1 MKGASVAVVD
11 ADPALRDGL
20 VALLVERGFKAT
32 AYATAGRF
40 FDALVK
46 ATPAAAFVAM
56 ELPGMDGREVL
67 RVLRANKETRSVVLV
82 AVSRGRRRRSE
93 VVSGFEAGADEFLEA
108 PFDPE
113 LLAARLESLL
123 RRVPAARAAD
133 VVELGEVR
141 LDLDARTAALS
152 GKPVK
157 LTRLEFDLAAYLLRQ
172 RGRVLTRGALLGA
185 VWGQPGSN
193 TRTVDKHVESLRRKL
208 PSLAKRLETVV
219 NVGYLLR

>member
-1 MKGASVAVVD
+1 MKGAAVAVVD
-11 ADPALRDGL
+11 ADAKLRA
-20 VALLVERGFKAT
+20 ALLALLEARGMRASGF
-32 AYATAGRF
+32 ATAGRF

-46 ATPAAAFVAM
+46 DVPAAAFVSM

-67 RVLRANKETRSVVLV
+67 RVLRANKETRAVVLV
-82 AVSRGRRRRSE
+82 AVSRGRRRREE
-93 VVSGFEAGADEFLEA
+93 VVAGFEAGADEFLEA

-123 RRVPAARAAD
+123 RRRPEAPKAD
-133 VVELGEVR
+133 VVELDGLR
-141 LDLDARTAALS
+141 LDVDARTVLLA

-157 LTRLEFDLAAYLLRQ
+157 LTRLEFDLAAYLVRQ

-185 VWGQPGSN
+185 VWGVSGSG

-208 PSLAKRLETVV
+208 PPLAKRLDTVV